1 MPSGL
6 PLKWEVSFLL
16 IQADTDSLRG
26 LTQTSDQL
34 MKLLQ
39 IMLILLCLSNA
50 NIALGQNISFTFD
63 DPSDPEKPNQS
74 DISPRILAAL
84 NIANQ

>member
-1 MPSGL
+1 MC
-6 PLKWEVSFLL
+6 
-16 IQADTDSLRG
+16 IRDR
-26 LTQTSDQL
+26 
-34 MKLLQ
+34 
-39 IMLILLCLSNA
+39 

-84 NIANQ
+84 NIANLKSALYVLSLIHI